1 MRTIDRLNF
10 ISQDWHS
17 FDFLKI
23 DQLYMRQTA
32 DQMLKERNAT
42 DELVTRMEAAEKQ
55 FIQSVAQMK
64 ALVISSVREELGG
77 QVAQAVNR

>member
-1 MRTIDRLNF
+1 
-10 ISQDWHS
+10 
-17 FDFLKI
+17 
-23 DQLYMRQTA
+23 MRQTA